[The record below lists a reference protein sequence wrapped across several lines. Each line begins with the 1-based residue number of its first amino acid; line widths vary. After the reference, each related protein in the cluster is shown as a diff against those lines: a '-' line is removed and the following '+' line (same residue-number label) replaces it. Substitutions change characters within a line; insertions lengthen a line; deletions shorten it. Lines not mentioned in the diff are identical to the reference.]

1 MRKSILL
8 AATALLTTVVTAQ
21 NPTAYF
27 MDGSTFRSQF
37 NPAFAP
43 QRGYLNLPAIGG
55 IQLTVGGNISL
66 NSIVYPRDG
75 KLVTL
80 LDQSVSASEALSG
93 LKTNNY
99 LGLDT
104 RVNLFGIGKYT
115 ANHKNFWSFD
125 MSIRTTES
133 SNLPYSLFEFLK
145 LGKEGD
151 VGNIRFTGDSYVEAG
166 FNYSF
171 PLLDERL
178 YVGARIKFLA
188 GIARTE
194 VEYTHF
200 NVTMQEDIW
209 SVDAEGRFD
218 LAAGGATLEMP
229 EGSDTFEF
237 SDINFKP
244 KGPAGYGFAVDLG
257 ATYDILPDL
266 QVSLALVDLGFISW
280 GKNSSIA
287 GTSRESLEFTGTTVS
302 GEGTEPMPD
311 FDFEL
316 LKFTPTSAKSNT
328 KSLRTTLNAGI
339 EYRLWDRRVGFGL
352 LYSARFWPY
361 RTYHNITGSVNF
373 QPIEWFTL
381 SGSYSVLDNRSG
393 AVGLAMN
400 LSPGWINFFVGTDML
415 LSYHTP
421 QWVPIKQ
428 STMNLTF
435 GLGIPIGKRGE
446 RGGWSRAVRQLEREN
461 EALKEAFGWF

>member
-1 MRKSILL
+1 MKRILILAATLL
-8 AATALLTTVVTAQ
+8 AAVFATAQ

-55 IQLTVGGNISL
+55 IQVTVGGNVAL
-66 NSIVYPRDG
+66 NSIVYPRNG

-80 LDQSVSASEALSG
+80 LDQSVPAAEALAN
-93 LKTNNY
+93 LRTNNY

-104 RVNLFGIGKYT
+104 RVNLFGIGRYT
-115 ANHKNFWSFD
+115 SNRKNFWSFD
-125 MSIRTTES
+125 MSLRTTES

-151 VGNIRFTGDSYVEAG
+151 IGNIRLSGDSYLEAG

-171 PLLDERL
+171 PLLDDRL
-178 YVGARIKFLA
+178 YLGARVKFLA
-188 GIARTE
+188 GIARAE
-194 VEYTHF
+194 VQYTRF
-200 NVTMQEDIW
+200 DVTMQEDIW
-209 SVDAEGRFD
+209 SVDAQGRFD
-218 LAAGGATLEMP
+218 LAGGGATIEMP
-229 EGSDTFEF
+229 EGSETFEF
-237 SDINFKP
+237 NNINFKP

-257 ATYDILPDL
+257 ATFDILPDL
-266 QVSLALVDLGFISW
+266 QASLALVDLGFISW
-280 GKNSSIA
+280 KGAIA
-287 GTSRESLEFTGTTVS
+287 GTSSQQLEFTGTTIS
-302 GEGTEPMPD
+302 GGEAAPAPD

-316 LKFTPTSAKSNT
+316 LKFTPADAKSTT

-339 EYRLWDRRVGFGL
+339 EYRLWERRVGFGL
-352 LYSARFWPY
+352 LYSARFWAY
-361 RTYHNITGSVNF
+361 RTYHNLTGSVNF
-373 QPIEWFTL
+373 QPVEWFTL

-415 LSYHTP
+415 LSRHTP
-421 QWVPIKQ
+421 QWVPIRQ

-446 RGGWSRAVRQLEREN
+446 RGSWSRMARQSREEDRALEE
-461 EALKEAFGWF
+461 LFGW